1 MGVISKVYT
10 LVQQICASVQS
21 GIKEKGHVVA
31 IRLFFPKMIYFIW
44 QLCGRCYYHMRLQP

>member
-21 GIKEKGHVVA
+21 GIKEKWPVVA

-44 QLCGRCYYHMRLQP
+44 QLCGKMLLSYETSA

>member
-21 GIKEKGHVVA
+21 GMKEKWHVVA
-31 IRLFFPKMIYFIW
+31 IRLFFSKNDTFHLAIVWKNAIII
-44 QLCGRCYYHMRLQP
+44 